1 MAKIVISYRRVDTD
15 AVAGRIRDRLAE
27 YYSSDEIFMD
37 IDSIP
42 FGTDYRTHIREALV
56 SSDILLA
63 IMGPEWAGSESASSM
78 RIKDPGDPVRIEIE
92 TAIEARIP
100 LLPVLVAGAKMPK
113 TENLPSSLEAL
124 PFYNAAEVASGRD
137 FHLHIERL
145 IYAIDQ
151 ILKRRSRPFPW
162 RTRRVPSRRRNI
174 LIAGAAMAAASLLVV
189 VALGFWFGMPP
200 RFAALFTDA
209 PAQLPRKFIH
219 ATGSFERAGD
229 TWVEYPQHQSGNF
242 RFISKGLVGD
252 YLYLIDPTRMENGD
266 NNRAFHLRI
275 PIKGGMVQWSFP
287 NPFVWKDLY
296 IATPEP

>member
-1 MAKIVISYRRVDTD
+1 MAKIVISYRRVDTE
-15 AVAGRIRDRLAE
+15 AIAGRIRDRLAE
-27 YYSSDEIFMD
+27 YYSSDHIFMD

-63 IMGPEWAGSESASSM
+63 IMGPEWAGSESAGSM
-78 RIKDPGDPVRIEIE
+78 RIKDTGDPVRIEIE
-92 TAIEARIP
+92 TAIEACIP

-124 PFYNAAEVASGRD
+124 PFFNAAEVASGRD

-162 RTRRVPSRRRNI
+162 RTRKSPSRRRNI
-174 LIAGAAMAAASLLVV
+174 LVAGAAMVAASLLIVI
-189 VALGFWFGMPP
+189 ALGFWFAMPP
-200 RFAALFTDA
+200 RVVALSTET

-229 TWVEYPQHQSGNF
+229 TWVEYPPHQQGNF
-242 RFISKGLVGD
+242 RFISKGVVDG
-252 YLYLIDPTRMENGD
+252 YLYLIDPTRVKDGD
-266 NNRAFHLRI
+266 HNRAFHLRI
-275 PIKGGMVQWSFP
+275 PVKGGMVQWSWP
-287 NPFVWKDLY
+287 NPYIWQDLY
-296 IATPEP
+296 VATPES